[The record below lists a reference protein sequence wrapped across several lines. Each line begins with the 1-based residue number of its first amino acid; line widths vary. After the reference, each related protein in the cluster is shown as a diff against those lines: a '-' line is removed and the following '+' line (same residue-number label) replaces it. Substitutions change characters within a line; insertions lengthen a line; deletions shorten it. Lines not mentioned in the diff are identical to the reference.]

1 MAKRGFSWDAALFA
15 GVCASL
21 GLVACTAN
29 TAKPSQG
36 DPDATPADNTSGCQ
50 TGGLPTDPWAPAVMK
65 VGKPASGDPAGDA
78 GVFTFAIES
87 NEIGGVAS
95 VPASPKTNV
104 LTLKLT
110 DASGQPVKDAT
121 VMLPTNNQA
130 LGWAVSKNPWMP
142 LHQHGA
148 SVDPSFTNNGDGTY
162 ALTVY
167 FSMPGLWQIHIVAQ
181 TAALTDSA
189 DYAFCVL

>member
-1 MAKRGFSWDAALFA
+1 MAERGFSWGAALFA
-15 GVCASL
+15 CACASL
-21 GLVACTAN
+21 GAVACTAN
-29 TAKPSQG
+29 AAKPPAG
-36 DPDATPADNTSGCQ
+36 DSDAASGDDTAGCQ
-50 TGGLPTDPWAPAVMK
+50 TGGLPVDPWVPAVTK
-65 VGKPASGDPAGDA
+65 VGKPASGDPPGSA

-110 DASGQPVKDAT
+110 DPSGQPVKDAT
-121 VMLPTNNQA
+121 IMLPANDQA
-130 LGWAVSKNPWMP
+130 LGWAYSKNPWMP

-162 ALTVY
+162 AMSVY
-167 FSMPGLWQIHIVAQ
+167 FLMPGLWQIHVVAQ